1 MPAYSDREAPP
12 HTKRQT
18 AIRRGPADR
27 RRVNTCWCAGCLTS
41 RLYLKATNGGQEE
54 GKDLWQSNQ
63 TKKGDAGTG
72 MDGAVGERSR
82 SAEED
87 KLADAMIS
95 ALKGYK
101 AFISPLLPPS
111 CRFLPT
117 CSIYSMQ
124 AIREFGPS
132 KGAVL
137 TAWRLIR
144 CNPFHWAK
152 GGRGYD
158 PPAWPP
164 VGYNYASDPDALK
177 EELAAVLEESAR
189 KKVDSAQQTRE

>member
-1 MPAYSDREAPP
+1 VAPP

-18 AIRRGPADR
+18 AIRGGAADGR
-27 RRVNTCWCAGCLTS
+27 HVDACWCAGCLAS
-41 RLYLKATNGGQEE
+41 HLYLKATNGREEE
-54 GKDLWQSNQ
+54 GKDWGLGNQ
-63 TKKGDAGTG
+63 TMQGGAETG
-72 MDGAVGERSR
+72 MDGIVGESGG
-82 SAEED
+82 SSEED
-87 KLADAMIS
+87 RLADAMIS

-144 CNPFHWAK
+144 CNPLHWAK

-164 VGYNYASDPDALK
+164 VSYNYASDPAALK
-177 EELAAVLEESAR
+177 EELAAFLEKNGDSPSFGP
-189 KKVDSAQQTRE
+189 KTDSAQQTKE